1 MISPTLIM
9 ETELDTE
16 SESESDDDT
25 VNIYEEVLNKE
36 SYQHRQHPRRL
47 SSTSSLYSARGYNW
61 GRRDPDITYYTQH
74 FLSESNTFLTK
85 QKKPKA
91 KLSRTTKSSPITNT
105 VIKIDNYK
113 DSWNK
118 IEN

>member
-47 SSTSSLYSARGYNW
+47 SSTSSLYSARGFNW
-61 GRRDPDITYYTQH
+61 GRRDPDISYYTQVVTH
-74 FLSESNTFLTK
+74 IIFYYSL
-85 QKKPKA
+85 
-91 KLSRTTKSSPITNT
+91 
-105 VIKIDNYK
+105 
-113 DSWNK
+113 
-118 IEN
+118 